1 MYSGLLNPKKAN
13 LYAFFKQR
21 FYTIP
26 EILKRI
32 HNEAIQKAGAL
43 FMANLNAIKPYPIRH
58 YIRMMFVISFVVFVL
73 DLIISIASISLVKQQ
88 SAQYLQNTADLY
100 INRINHDF
108 AYINHFMG
116 WTLAN
121 DENLDTMN
129 TYGVNSIPFLKSNE
143 KLHKLFA
150 ELQRNYSQS
159 YNFFYYLESSEYFLN
174 CAPISISYS
183 DYSEV
188 KRQIITL
195 TREKGVYEKFYSHWT
210 PIHVNGTSYLIN
222 IAPYYNRYLI
232 ALISADDLIAP
243 LQQMNLG
250 ANGYA
255 SLVDENGM
263 QLSGPA
269 SGENTADPQPS
280 FMDVLQSH
288 NVVSSDF
295 SNADFSAR
303 MVIKFGA
310 FEKIMVAQLLIML
323 LFLIVTCS
331 LSAILMFFRT
341 NLLVPIQRFS
351 KNLALIN
358 EGDEAADLKSSRIME
373 LEQVNAQFKELVGQ
387 IKRFK
392 IDRYEQEL
400 EKQKI
405 RLDYMK
411 LQIKPH
417 FFLNCLTSM
426 YSMAQMQMYKEIE
439 SMALATSRY
448 FRYIFQSGDN
458 FVLLENE
465 IEHARTFLD
474 IQQSRYRDA
483 FSYRI
488 EQSEGITG
496 VAVPPLVIQTFI
508 ENAVKYGVSRDREL
522 CITLSVTQERREHGD
537 VVLIQISDTG
547 PGFSPEILDALVRG
561 EALEQTGGNRIG
573 IMNTIQRLEL
583 LYRHEAT
590 ITFAND
596 ASGARITL
604 SLPKILLNSEPSGE
618 VANHECIAG

>member
-1 MYSGLLNPKKAN
+1 
-13 LYAFFKQR
+13 
-21 FYTIP
+21 
-26 EILKRI
+26 
-32 HNEAIQKAGAL
+32 
-43 FMANLNAIKPYPIRH
+43 MANLNAIKPYPIRH

-474 IQQSRYRDA
+474 IQKSRYRDA

>member
-1 MYSGLLNPKKAN
+1 
-13 LYAFFKQR
+13 
-21 FYTIP
+21 
-26 EILKRI
+26 
-32 HNEAIQKAGAL
+32 
-43 FMANLNAIKPYPIRH
+43 MANLNTIKPYPIRH
-58 YIRMMFVISFVVFVL
+58 YIRMMFVISFVVLIL
-73 DLIISIASISLVKQQ
+73 DLVISIASISMVKQQ
-88 SAQYLQNTADLY
+88 STQYLQDAADLY

-121 DENLDTMN
+121 DENLDNMN
-129 TYGVNSIPFLKSNE
+129 TYGVNSIPFLKANE
-143 KLHKLFA
+143 KLHLLFA
-150 ELQRNYSQS
+150 ELQRNYGQS
-159 YNFFYYLESSEYFLN
+159 YNFFYYLENSEYFLN

-188 KRQIITL
+188 KKQIITL
-195 TREKGVYEKFYSHWT
+195 TRDKGVYEKFYSHWT

-222 IAPYYNRYLI
+222 IVPYYNRYLI
-232 ALISADDLIAP
+232 ALISADELIAP
-243 LQQMNLG
+243 LQQINLG

-255 SLVDENGM
+255 SLVDENGV

-269 SGENTADPQPS
+269 GGDHIPEVRHS
-280 FMDVLQSH
+280 FLDLFQSH
-288 NVVSSDF
+288 NIVSSDF
-295 SNADFSAR
+295 SNAAFSVR
-303 MVIKFGA
+303 MAIKFGA

-323 LFLIVTCS
+323 LFLIVTS
-331 LSAILMFFRT
+331 TLSAIIMFFRR

-351 KNLALIN
+351 KNLARIN
-358 EGDEAADLKSSRIME
+358 EGDEATDFKSSRIME
-373 LEQVNAQFKELVGQ
+373 LEQVNAQFKELVAQ

-426 YSMAQMQMYKEIE
+426 YSMAQMQMYEEIE

-448 FRYIFQSGDN
+448 FRYIFQSGEN
-458 FVLLENE
+458 FVLLKDE
-465 IEHARTFLD
+465 IEHVRTFLD
-474 IQQSRYRDA
+474 IQKSRYRDA

-488 EQSEGITG
+488 EHPDVITG
-496 VAVPPLVIQTFI
+496 IAVPPLVIQTFI

-522 CITLSVTQERREHGD
+522 CITLSVTEQRQENGD
-537 VVLIQISDTG
+537 HVLIRISDTG
-547 PGFSPEILDALVRG
+547 PGFSPDVLDALMRG

-583 LYRHEAT
+583 LYRDEAN

-604 SLPKILLNSEPSGE
+604 SLPKMILNSDTSGE
-618 VANHECIAG
+618 VTNHECIAG

>member
-1 MYSGLLNPKKAN
+1 MLAGTKHIAIRTFICVFRTSEPQKAN

-269 SGENTADPQPS
+269 SGENAADPQPS

-417 FFLNCLTSM
+417 FF
-426 YSMAQMQMYKEIE
+426 
-439 SMALATSRY
+439 
-448 FRYIFQSGDN
+448 
-458 FVLLENE
+458 
-465 IEHARTFLD
+465 
-474 IQQSRYRDA
+474 
-483 FSYRI
+483 
-488 EQSEGITG
+488 
-496 VAVPPLVIQTFI
+496 
-508 ENAVKYGVSRDREL
+508 
-522 CITLSVTQERREHGD
+522 
-537 VVLIQISDTG
+537 
-547 PGFSPEILDALVRG
+547 
-561 EALEQTGGNRIG
+561 
-573 IMNTIQRLEL
+573 
-583 LYRHEAT
+583 
-590 ITFAND
+590 
-596 ASGARITL
+596 
-604 SLPKILLNSEPSGE
+604 
-618 VANHECIAG
+618 

>member
-1 MYSGLLNPKKAN
+1 VYSGLLHPKKAN

-32 HNEAIQKAGAL
+32 HNEAIKKAGAL

-465 IEHARTFLD
+465 IEHVRTFLD
-474 IQQSRYRDA
+474 IQKSRYRDA

-522 CITLSVTQERREHGD
+522 CITLSVTEERREHGD

-590 ITFAND
+590 IAFAND

>member
-1 MYSGLLNPKKAN
+1 
-13 LYAFFKQR
+13 
-21 FYTIP
+21 
-26 EILKRI
+26 
-32 HNEAIQKAGAL
+32 
-43 FMANLNAIKPYPIRH
+43 MANLNAIKPYPIRH
-58 YIRMMFVISFVVFVL
+58 YIRMMFVISFVVFIL
-73 DLIISIASISLVKQQ
+73 DLVISIASISMVKQQ
-88 SAQYLQNTADLY
+88 STQYLQDAADLY

-121 DENLDTMN
+121 DENLDNMN
-129 TYGVNSIPFLKSNE
+129 TYGVNSIPFLKANE
-143 KLHKLFA
+143 KLHMLFA
-150 ELQRNYSQS
+150 ELQRNYGQS
-159 YNFFYYLESSEYFLN
+159 YNFFYYLENSEYFLN

-188 KRQIITL
+188 KKQIITL
-195 TREKGVYEKFYSHWT
+195 TRDKGVYEKFYSHWT

-222 IAPYYNRYLI
+222 IVPYYNRYLI

-243 LQQMNLG
+243 LRQINLG

-269 SGENTADPQPS
+269 SGEHTPEERHS
-280 FMDVLQSH
+280 FLDLFQSH
-288 NVVSSDF
+288 NLVSSDF
-295 SNADFSAR
+295 SNAAFSAH

-323 LFLIVTCS
+323 LFLIVTSS
-331 LSAILMFFRT
+331 LSAIMLFFRK

-351 KNLALIN
+351 KNLARIN
-358 EGDEAADLKSSRIME
+358 EGDEATDFKSSRIME
-373 LEQVNAQFKELVGQ
+373 LEQVNAQFKELVVQ

-426 YSMAQMQMYKEIE
+426 YSMAQMQMYEEIE

-448 FRYIFQSGDN
+448 FRYIFQSGEN
-458 FVLLENE
+458 FVLLEDE
-465 IEHARTFLD
+465 IEHVRTFLD
-474 IQQSRYRDA
+474 IQKSRYRDA

-488 EQSEGITG
+488 EQSEVITG
-496 VAVPPLVIQTFI
+496 IAVPPLVIQTFI

-522 CITLSVTQERREHGD
+522 CITLSVTEKRQENGD
-537 VVLIQISDTG
+537 HVLIQISDTG
-547 PGFSPEILDALVRG
+547 PGFSPEILGALMRG

-583 LYRHEAT
+583 LYRDEAT
-590 ITFAND
+590 ITFANDD

-604 SLPKILLNSEPSGE
+604 SLPKMILNSEPSGE
-618 VANHECIAG
+618 VTNHECIAG

>member
-1 MYSGLLNPKKAN
+1 
-13 LYAFFKQR
+13 
-21 FYTIP
+21 
-26 EILKRI
+26 
-32 HNEAIQKAGAL
+32 
-43 FMANLNAIKPYPIRH
+43 
-58 YIRMMFVISFVVFVL
+58 MFVISFVVLIL
-73 DLIISIASISLVKQQ
+73 DLVISIASISMVKQQ
-88 SAQYLQNTADLY
+88 STQYLQDAADLY

-121 DENLDTMN
+121 DENLDNMN
-129 TYGVNSIPFLKSNE
+129 TYGVNSIPFLKANE
-143 KLHKLFA
+143 KLHLLFA
-150 ELQRNYSQS
+150 ELQRNYGQS
-159 YNFFYYLESSEYFLN
+159 YNFFYYLENSEYFLN

-188 KRQIITL
+188 KKQIITL
-195 TREKGVYEKFYSHWT
+195 TRDKGVYEKFYSHWT

-222 IAPYYNRYLI
+222 IVPYYNRYLV
-232 ALISADDLIAP
+232 ALISADELIAP
-243 LQQMNLG
+243 LQQINLG

-255 SLVDENGM
+255 SLVDENGV

-269 SGENTADPQPS
+269 GGDHIPEERHS
-280 FMDVLQSH
+280 FLDLFQSH
-288 NVVSSDF
+288 NIVSSDF
-295 SNADFSAR
+295 SNAAFSVHMA
-303 MVIKFGA
+303 IKFGA

-323 LFLIVTCS
+323 LFLIITS
-331 LSAILMFFRT
+331 TLSAIIMFFRR

-351 KNLALIN
+351 KNLARIN
-358 EGDEAADLKSSRIME
+358 EGDEATDFKSSRIME
-373 LEQVNAQFKELVGQ
+373 LEQVNAQFKELVSQ

-426 YSMAQMQMYKEIE
+426 YSMAQMQMYEEIE

-448 FRYIFQSGDN
+448 FRYIFQSGEN

-465 IEHARTFLD
+465 IEHVRTFLD
-474 IQQSRYRDA
+474 IQKSRYRDA

-488 EQSEGITG
+488 EQPEVITG
-496 VAVPPLVIQTFI
+496 IAVPPLVIQTFI

-522 CITLSVTQERREHGD
+522 CITLSVTEQRQESGD
-537 VVLIQISDTG
+537 HVLIKISDTG
-547 PGFSPEILDALVRG
+547 PGFSPDVLDALVRG

-583 LYRHEAT
+583 LYRDEAN

-604 SLPKILLNSEPSGE
+604 SLPKMILNSDTSGE
-618 VANHECIAG
+618 VTNHECIAG

>member
-1 MYSGLLNPKKAN
+1 VKK
-13 LYAFFKQR
+13 
-21 FYTIP
+21 
-26 EILKRI
+26 
-32 HNEAIQKAGAL
+32 
-43 FMANLNAIKPYPIRH
+43 
-58 YIRMMFVISFVVFVL
+58 
-73 DLIISIASISLVKQQ
+73 
-88 SAQYLQNTADLY
+88 
-100 INRINHDF
+100 
-108 AYINHFMG
+108 
-116 WTLAN
+116 
-121 DENLDTMN
+121 
-129 TYGVNSIPFLKSNE
+129 
-143 KLHKLFA
+143 
-150 ELQRNYSQS
+150 
-159 YNFFYYLESSEYFLN
+159 
-174 CAPISISYS
+174 
-183 DYSEV
+183 
-188 KRQIITL
+188 QIITL
-195 TREKGVYEKFYSHWT
+195 THDKAVYEKFYSHWT

-222 IAPYYNRYLI
+222 IVPYYNRYLI
-232 ALISADDLIAP
+232 ALISADDLISP
-243 LQQMNLG
+243 LRQINLG

-255 SLVDENGM
+255 SLVDENGV

-269 SGENTADPQPS
+269 GGDHIPEKRHS
-280 FMDVLQSH
+280 FLDLFQSH

-295 SNADFSAR
+295 SNAAFSAH

-323 LFLIVTCS
+323 LFLIVTSS
-331 LSAILMFFRT
+331 LSAIMLFFRK

-351 KNLALIN
+351 KNLARIN
-358 EGDEAADLKSSRIME
+358 EGDEATDFKSSRIME

-426 YSMAQMQMYKEIE
+426 YSMAQMQMYEEIE

-448 FRYIFQSGDN
+448 FRYIFQSGEN

-465 IEHARTFLD
+465 IEHVRTFLD
-474 IQQSRYRDA
+474 IQKSRYRDA

-488 EQSEGITG
+488 EQPEVITG
-496 VAVPPLVIQTFI
+496 IAVPPLVIQTFI

-522 CITLSVTQERREHGD
+522 CITLSVTEERQEHGEH
-537 VVLIQISDTG
+537 VLIQISDTG
-547 PGFSPEILDALVRG
+547 PGFSRDVLDALMRG

-583 LYRHEAT
+583 LYGEEAN

-604 SLPKILLNSEPSGE
+604 SLPKMILSSDTTGE
-618 VANHECIAG
+618 VTNHECIAG

>member
-1 MYSGLLNPKKAN
+1 
-13 LYAFFKQR
+13 
-21 FYTIP
+21 
-26 EILKRI
+26 
-32 HNEAIQKAGAL
+32 
-43 FMANLNAIKPYPIRH
+43 MANLNVIKPYPIRH
-58 YIRMMFVISFVVFVL
+58 YIRMMFVISFVVFIL
-73 DLIISIASISLVKQQ
+73 DLVISIASISMVKQQ
-88 SAQYLQNTADLY
+88 STQYLQDAADLY

-121 DENLDTMN
+121 DENLDNMN
-129 TYGVNSIPFLKSNE
+129 TYGVNSIPFLKANE
-143 KLHKLFA
+143 KLHMLFA
-150 ELQRNYSQS
+150 ELQRNYGQS
-159 YNFFYYLESSEYFLN
+159 YNFFYYLENSEYFLN

-183 DYSEV
+183 DYAEV
-188 KRQIITL
+188 KKQIITL
-195 TREKGVYEKFYSHWT
+195 THDKAVYEKFYSHWT

-222 IAPYYNRYLI
+222 IVPYYNRYLI
-232 ALISADDLIAP
+232 ALISADDLISP
-243 LQQMNLG
+243 LRQINLG

-255 SLVDENGM
+255 SLVDENGV

-269 SGENTADPQPS
+269 GGDHIPEERHS
-280 FMDVLQSH
+280 FLDLFQSH

-295 SNADFSAR
+295 SNAAFSAH

-323 LFLIVTCS
+323 LFLIVTSS
-331 LSAILMFFRT
+331 LSAIMLFFRK

-351 KNLALIN
+351 KNLARIN
-358 EGDEAADLKSSRIME
+358 EGDEATDFKSSRIME

-426 YSMAQMQMYKEIE
+426 YSMAQMQMYEEIE
-439 SMALATSRY
+439 NMALATSRY
-448 FRYIFQSGDN
+448 FRYIFQSGEN

-465 IEHARTFLD
+465 IEHVRTFLD
-474 IQQSRYRDA
+474 IQKSRYRDA

-488 EQSEGITG
+488 EQPEVITG
-496 VAVPPLVIQTFI
+496 IAVPPLVIQTFI

-522 CITLSVTQERREHGD
+522 CITLSVTEERQEHGD
-537 VVLIQISDTG
+537 HVLIQISDTG
-547 PGFSPEILDALVRG
+547 PGFSRDVLDALMRG

-583 LYRHEAT
+583 LYGEEAN

-604 SLPKILLNSEPSGE
+604 SLPKMILNSDTTGE
-618 VANHECIAG
+618 VTNHECIAG

>member
-1 MYSGLLNPKKAN
+1 
-13 LYAFFKQR
+13 
-21 FYTIP
+21 
-26 EILKRI
+26 
-32 HNEAIQKAGAL
+32 
-43 FMANLNAIKPYPIRH
+43 MANLNAIKPYPIRH
-58 YIRMMFVISFVVFVL
+58 YIRMMFVISFVVLIL
-73 DLIISIASISLVKQQ
+73 DLVISIASISMVKQQ
-88 SAQYLQNTADLY
+88 STQYLQDAADLY

-121 DENLDTMN
+121 DENLDNMN
-129 TYGVNSIPFLKSNE
+129 TYGVNSIPFLKANE
-143 KLHKLFA
+143 KLHLLFA
-150 ELQRNYSQS
+150 ELQRNYGQS
-159 YNFFYYLESSEYFLN
+159 YNFFYYLENSEYFLN

-188 KRQIITL
+188 KKQIITL
-195 TREKGVYEKFYSHWT
+195 TRDKGVYEKFYSHWT

-222 IAPYYNRYLI
+222 IVPYYNRYLV
-232 ALISADDLIAP
+232 ALISADELIAP
-243 LQQMNLG
+243 LQQINLG

-255 SLVDENGM
+255 SLVDENGL

-269 SGENTADPQPS
+269 GGDHIPEERHS
-280 FMDVLQSH
+280 FLDLFQSH
-288 NVVSSDF
+288 NIVSSEF
-295 SNADFSAR
+295 SNAAFSVHMA
-303 MVIKFGA
+303 IKFGT

-323 LFLIVTCS
+323 LFLIVTS
-331 LSAILMFFRT
+331 TLSAIIMFFRR

-351 KNLALIN
+351 KNLARIN
-358 EGDEAADLKSSRIME
+358 EGDEATDFKSSRIME

-426 YSMAQMQMYKEIE
+426 YSMAQMQMYEEIE
-439 SMALATSRY
+439 NMALATSRY
-448 FRYIFQSGDN
+448 FRYIFQSGEN

-465 IEHARTFLD
+465 IEHVRTFLD
-474 IQQSRYRDA
+474 IQKSRYRDA

-488 EQSEGITG
+488 EHPDMITG
-496 VAVPPLVIQTFI
+496 IAVPPLVIQTFI

-522 CITLSVTQERREHGD
+522 CITLSVTEQRQESGD
-537 VVLIQISDTG
+537 HVLIQISDTG
-547 PGFSPEILDALVRG
+547 PGFSPDVLDALVRG

-583 LYRHEAT
+583 LYRDEAN

-604 SLPKILLNSEPSGE
+604 SLPKMILNSDTPGE
-618 VANHECIAG
+618 VTNHECIAG

>member
-474 IQQSRYRDA
+474 IQKSRYRDA

-547 PGFSPEILDALVRG
+547 PGFSPEILDALMRG

>member
-269 SGENTADPQPS
+269 SGENAADPQPS

-474 IQQSRYRDA
+474 IQKSRYRDA

-522 CITLSVTQERREHGD
+522 CITLSVTQERQEHGD

-547 PGFSPEILDALVRG
+547 PGFSQEILDALVRG

>member
-1 MYSGLLNPKKAN
+1 M
-13 LYAFFKQR
+13 QR
-21 FYTIP
+21 FYTIS
-26 EILKRI
+26 EMLKRL
-32 HNEAIQKAGAL
+32 HYEAFKKGCIVL
-43 FMANLNAIKPYPIRH
+43 ANLGAIKPYPIRH

-73 DLIISIASISLVKQQ
+73 DLIISVASISLVRQQ
-88 SAQYLQNTADLY
+88 SAQYLQDTTDLY

-121 DENLDTMN
+121 DENLETMN

-150 ELQRNYSQS
+150 ELQRNYGQS
-159 YNFFYYLESSEYFLN
+159 YNFFYYLENSEYFLN

-195 TREKGVYEKFYSHWT
+195 TRDKAVYEKFYSHWT

-222 IAPYYNRYLI
+222 IVPYYNRYLI

-250 ANGYA
+250 ASGYA
-255 SLVDENGM
+255 SLVDVNGM

-269 SGENTADPQPS
+269 RGENSVEAKTS

-288 NVVSSDF
+288 SVVSSDF

-323 LFLIVTCS
+323 LFLIVTSS
-331 LSAILMFFRT
+331 LSAILMFFRK

-351 KNLALIN
+351 KNLARIN
-358 EGDEAADLKSSRIME
+358 EGDEATDHKSSRITE

-426 YSMAQMQMYKEIE
+426 YSMAQMQMFEEIE

-465 IEHARTFLD
+465 IEHVRTYLD
-474 IQQSRYRDA
+474 IQKSRYRDA

-488 EQSEGITG
+488 VTSETITG
-496 VAVPPLVIQTFI
+496 IAVPPLVIQTFI
-508 ENAVKYGVSRDREL
+508 ENAVKYGVSREREL
-522 CITLSVTQERREHGD
+522 CITLSVNVEQQENGD
-537 VVLIQISDTG
+537 RVLIHISDTG
-547 PGFSPEILDALVRG
+547 PGFKPEILEALIRG

-583 LYRHEAT
+583 LYGHEAA

-596 ASGARITL
+596 TIGARITL
-604 SLPKILLNSEPSGE
+604 SLPKMVLNSERTGE
-618 VANHECIAG
+618 VINHECIAG

>member
-1 MYSGLLNPKKAN
+1 
-13 LYAFFKQR
+13 
-21 FYTIP
+21 
-26 EILKRI
+26 
-32 HNEAIQKAGAL
+32 
-43 FMANLNAIKPYPIRH
+43 MANLNTIKPYPIRH
-58 YIRMMFVISFVVFVL
+58 YIRMMFVISFVVLIL
-73 DLIISIASISLVKQQ
+73 DLVISIASISMVKQQ
-88 SAQYLQNTADLY
+88 STQYLQDAADLY

-121 DENLDTMN
+121 DENLDNMN
-129 TYGVNSIPFLKSNE
+129 TYGVNSIPFLKANE
-143 KLHKLFA
+143 KLHLLFA
-150 ELQRNYSQS
+150 ELQRNYGQS
-159 YNFFYYLESSEYFLN
+159 YNFFYYLENSEYFLN

-188 KRQIITL
+188 KKQIITL
-195 TREKGVYEKFYSHWT
+195 TRDKGVYEKFYSHWT

-222 IAPYYNRYLI
+222 IVPYYNRYLV
-232 ALISADDLIAP
+232 ALISADELIAP
-243 LQQMNLG
+243 LQQINLG

-255 SLVDENGM
+255 SLVDENGV

-269 SGENTADPQPS
+269 GGDHIPEERHS
-280 FMDVLQSH
+280 FLDLFQSH
-288 NVVSSDF
+288 NIVSSDF
-295 SNADFSAR
+295 SNAAFSVHMA
-303 MVIKFGA
+303 IKFGA

-323 LFLIVTCS
+323 LFLIITS
-331 LSAILMFFRT
+331 TLSAIIMFFRR

-351 KNLALIN
+351 KNLARIN
-358 EGDEAADLKSSRIME
+358 EGDEATDFKSSRIME
-373 LEQVNAQFKELVGQ
+373 LEQVNAQFKELVSQ

-426 YSMAQMQMYKEIE
+426 YSMAQMQMYEEIE

-448 FRYIFQSGDN
+448 FRYIFQSGEN

-465 IEHARTFLD
+465 IEHVRTFLD
-474 IQQSRYRDA
+474 IQKSRYRDA

-488 EQSEGITG
+488 EQPEVITG
-496 VAVPPLVIQTFI
+496 IAVPPLVIQTFI

-522 CITLSVTQERREHGD
+522 CITLSVTEQRQESGD
-537 VVLIQISDTG
+537 HVLIQISDTG
-547 PGFSPEILDALVRG
+547 PGFSPDVLDALVRG

-583 LYRHEAT
+583 LYRDEAN

-596 ASGARITL
+596 ASGALITL
-604 SLPKILLNSEPSGE
+604 SLPKMILNSDTPGE
-618 VANHECIAG
+618 VTNRECIAG

>member
-1 MYSGLLNPKKAN
+1 
-13 LYAFFKQR
+13 
-21 FYTIP
+21 
-26 EILKRI
+26 
-32 HNEAIQKAGAL
+32 
-43 FMANLNAIKPYPIRH
+43 MANLNTIKPYPIRH
-58 YIRMMFVISFVVFVL
+58 YIRMMFVISFVVLIL
-73 DLIISIASISLVKQQ
+73 DLVISIASISMVKQQ
-88 SAQYLQNTADLY
+88 STQYLQDAADLY

-121 DENLDTMN
+121 DENLDNMN
-129 TYGVNSIPFLKSNE
+129 TYGVNSIPFLKANE
-143 KLHKLFA
+143 KLHLLFA
-150 ELQRNYSQS
+150 ELQRNYGQS
-159 YNFFYYLESSEYFLN
+159 YNFFYYLENSEYFLN

-188 KRQIITL
+188 KKQIITL
-195 TREKGVYEKFYSHWT
+195 TRDKGVYEKFYSHWT

-222 IAPYYNRYLI
+222 IVPYYNRYLV
-232 ALISADDLIAP
+232 ALISADELIAP
-243 LQQMNLG
+243 LQQINLG

-255 SLVDENGM
+255 SLVDENGV

-269 SGENTADPQPS
+269 GGDHIPEERHS
-280 FMDVLQSH
+280 FLDLFQSH
-288 NVVSSDF
+288 NIVSSDF
-295 SNADFSAR
+295 SNAAFSVHMA
-303 MVIKFGA
+303 IKFGA

-323 LFLIVTCS
+323 LFLIITS
-331 LSAILMFFRT
+331 TLSAIIMFFRR

-351 KNLALIN
+351 KNLARIN
-358 EGDEAADLKSSRIME
+358 EGDEATDFKSSRIME
-373 LEQVNAQFKELVGQ
+373 LEQVNAQFKELVSQ

-426 YSMAQMQMYKEIE
+426 YSMAQMQMYEEIE

-448 FRYIFQSGDN
+448 FRYIFQSGEN

-465 IEHARTFLD
+465 IEHVRTFLD
-474 IQQSRYRDA
+474 IQKSRYRDA

-488 EQSEGITG
+488 EQPEVITG
-496 VAVPPLVIQTFI
+496 IAVPPLVIQTFI

-522 CITLSVTQERREHGD
+522 CITLSVTEQRQESGD
-537 VVLIQISDTG
+537 HVLIKISDTG
-547 PGFSPEILDALVRG
+547 PGFSPDVLDALVRG

-583 LYRHEAT
+583 LYRDEAN

-604 SLPKILLNSEPSGE
+604 SLPKMILNSDTSGE
-618 VANHECIAG
+618 VTNHECIAG